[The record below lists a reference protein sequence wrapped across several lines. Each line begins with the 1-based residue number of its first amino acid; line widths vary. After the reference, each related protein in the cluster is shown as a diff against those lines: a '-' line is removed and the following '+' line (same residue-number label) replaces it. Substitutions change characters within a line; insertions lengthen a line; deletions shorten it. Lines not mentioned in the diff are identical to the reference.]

1 MYFQELI
8 NHTKNDV
15 EHFKKYVTSMEEL
28 KRDVAKRE
36 VVKDEPS
43 QVRKSMDNEFLKSI
57 KQNLSKSPSRLTIS
71 ESSTSIKK
79 NLKPI
84 NTSDRKVLDEFSTF
98 VNTTDTVT
106 PTTTKLSQEVS
117 QQLPLFTSNLPLG
130 EKGALDID

>member
-1 MYFQELI
+1 
-8 NHTKNDV
+8 
-15 EHFKKYVTSMEEL
+15 MEEL

-84 NTSDRKVLDEFSTF
+84 NTSARKVLDEFSTF

-106 PTTTKLSQEVS
+106 PTTTLSQEVS

>member
-1 MYFQELI
+1 
-8 NHTKNDV
+8 
-15 EHFKKYVTSMEEL
+15 MEEL

-84 NTSDRKVLDEFSTF
+84 NTSARKVLDEFSTF

-130 EKGALDID
+130 EKGALDIDLKEVHIL